1 MLTYSHIAA
10 LGCCAILL
18 AGCGTRELSNIA
30 PAYASESRN
39 APWPGF
45 LPVDM
50 VLTGDTGD
58 FTRAIAETRAIEGR
72 IHSLKL
78 RAHQLRTPII
88 APAERR
94 RMTAATAKQQP

>member
-18 AGCGTRELSNIA
+18 GGCGTRDLSNIA
-30 PAYASESRN
+30 PTYVSESQN

-50 VLTGDTGD
+50 VLTGDSMD
-58 FTRAIAETRAIEGR
+58 FARAIAETRAIEGR
-72 IHSLKL
+72 IRTLKL
-78 RAHQLRTPII
+78 RARQLRTPII
-88 APAERR
+88 AAAERR